1 MKNWIYTLIDEKGY
15 DLDHTFVV
23 EGKDWDKNFIPL
35 QVVVEHILIAPKEHQ
50 KAIKEKLVQIDFLNG
65 DCLDFFKYLAKAIAK

>member
-15 DLDHTFVV
+15 DLEHTFEV
-23 EGKDWDKNFIPL
+23 EGKDWGINFIPL
-35 QVVVEHILIAPKEHQ
+35 SVVVEHILIAPKQQQ
-50 KAIKEKLVQIDFLNG
+50 KAIKNKIVQIDFMNG